1 MSRLADRRDDEGF
14 SLVEVLVGMVL
25 VGVVSALG
33 LTTVLAYNRNASVT
47 KAEIDGV
54 EEARLALNRM
64 SRELRQA
71 RELVRVQNPDGPAY
85 DPTAVTAVT
94 FKADFDDDGCIDGAD
109 PAPGDTG
116 GCLPDVVSEPELLSY
131 CHKPASGGDEPQLF
145 IVRGALPMGNLTQ
158 CTNGEPILAEDVAA
172 FVVEYRSSSYRYD
185 LSPSDGVTSWRE
197 LDDAPPPVGNSNDV
211 LDVERA
217 SITSVVLRIDLQN
230 PGLQLR
236 TQVALRNRT

>member
-1 MSRLADRRDDEGF
+1 MRRRVQQGDEGF
-14 SLVEVLVGMVL
+14 SLVELLVAVVL
-25 VGVVSALG
+25 VGVVSG
-33 LTTVLAYNRNASVT
+33 IGITTVLAYNRNAATT

-71 RELVRVQNPDGPAY
+71 REVVRVQNPDGPGY
-85 DPTAVTAVT
+85 DPAAVTAIT
-94 FKADFDDDGCIDGAD
+94 FKADFDDDGCIDGTD

-116 GCLPDVVSEPELLSY
+116 GCKPDDTSEPELLSY
-131 CHKPASGGDEPQLF
+131 CHKPATAADDEPELF
-145 IVRGALPMGNLTQ
+145 IVRGALPAGTLTE

-172 FVVEYRSSSYRYD
+172 FLIEYRSNAYRYD
-185 LSPSDGVTSWRE
+185 LSPSDGVTTWRE
-197 LDDAPPPVGNSNDV
+197 LDDAPPPVGNSNGV
-211 LDVERA
+211 LDVELA
-217 SITSVVLRIDLQN
+217 SITSVVIRIDLQN